1 MEIRINGETMQWDQ
15 SITIRGLL
23 EDLRIRPETVVVEHN
38 LRIVPRE
45 RIAEERIE
53 DGDSIEIIRFMGGG

>member
-15 SITIRGLL
+15 SITILGLL
-23 EDLRIRPETVVVEHN
+23 EDLRIHPETVVVEHN

-53 DGDSIEIIRFMGGG
+53 DGDSIEIIRFVGGG